1 MHSFTKNFLENVRK
15 MFFSS
20 ACSSTD
26 TNSRLVTSSTGVIPP
41 INAQYRYLFYG
52 GYNTSASALPSN
64 AYHGIILGT
73 GSPVRSADM
82 IALGAPL
89 NSSYLEYVN
98 PPGYQVET
106 SSHNTVSGGNI
117 TLYKSYKN
125 ITADTI
131 SVTEIGF
138 THYYSSNSYILFS
151 HDTYSTPVT
160 LAPD

>member
-1 MHSFTKNFLENVRK
+1 
-15 MFFSS
+15 
-20 ACSSTD
+20 
-26 TNSRLVTSSTGVIPP
+26 
-41 INAQYRYLFYG
+41 
-52 GYNTSASALPSN
+52 
-64 AYHGIILGT
+64 
-73 GSPVRSADM
+73 M

-89 NSSYLEYVN
+89 SSSYLEYVN
-98 PPGYQVET
+98 PPGYQVFT
-106 SSHNTVSGGNI
+106 SSHDTVRGGDI